1 MKKVIVLVL
10 LLFLLSACGG
20 TEAVNWD
27 DRVGVY
33 TLEQAKGDWGE
44 PRGTQELANG
54 NTLYMWYEQGK
65 RGWYDVL
72 ALVFDPSGTLVEV
85 EKNDRE

>member
-1 MKKVIVLVL
+1 MKQVIVLIL

-20 TEAVNWD
+20 TEAINWD

-33 TLEQAKGDWGE
+33 TAEQAKQDWGE
-44 PRGTQELANG
+44 PTGIQELSNG
-54 NTLYMWYEQGK
+54 NTLYMWYDQGK
-65 RGWYDVL
+65 RGWYNVL
-72 ALVFDPSGTLVEV
+72 GLVFSPDGTLVEM